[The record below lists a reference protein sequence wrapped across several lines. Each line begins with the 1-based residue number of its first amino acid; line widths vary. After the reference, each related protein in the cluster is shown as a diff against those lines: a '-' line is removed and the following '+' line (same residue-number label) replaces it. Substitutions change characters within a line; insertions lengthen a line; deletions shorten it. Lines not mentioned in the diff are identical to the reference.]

1 MFSIYFSSFFSRAVK
16 FCLGFLDDIVYF
28 MLCLHIALFLAVS
41 EPGRPVSEQVKEIGR
56 MHTDC
61 ELLQPFP
68 AFIGGLLVLPL
79 FFFVV
84 YEFNLNICTIK

>member
-1 MFSIYFSSFFSRAVK
+1 M
-16 FCLGFLDDIVYF
+16 
-28 MLCLHIALFLAVS
+28 
-41 EPGRPVSEQVKEIGR
+41 SEQVKEIGR